1 MRRFAILVAFLAAT
15 IPPAMAADPGNR
27 APSDKQLPKNDAAS
41 LEKAI
46 LDSPGPVGCWT
57 NNTGD
62 RIYDCEAREK
72 GITAF
77 KKLYESDKDRAIAA
91 IEKRFAEIPSPKG
104 GYFPILA
111 AVQVKDK
118 KFLPS
123 LKKLATEQKENAL
136 GTFASEAIR
145 LIETGKCSKVPPP
158 PNLRELCM

>member
-1 MRRFAILVAFLAAT
+1 MRVLVALAASLVL
-15 IPPAMAADPGNR
+15 AASALAADPGTR
-27 APSDKQLPKNDAAS
+27 VPSDKGLPKNDPVS

-72 GITAF
+72 GLSAF
-77 KKLYESDKDRAIAA
+77 RKLYETDKKRAIAA
-91 IEKRFAEIPSPKG
+91 IDKRFAEIPSPKG

-118 KFLPS
+118 AFLPA
-123 LKKLATEQKENAL
+123 LKKLASEQKENAL
-136 GTFASEAIR
+136 GLYASEAIR